1 MPYLARILPWYSACR
16 NNGGNMKELPKEK
29 FKVLAEVYGWSP
41 EYAKGFVD
49 GEISRLRGKKP
60 SEHALIGIDDYCL
73 GFRAGYFERQ
83 NLASTEESPGRPSAR
98 R

>member
-1 MPYLARILPWYSACR
+1 
-16 NNGGNMKELPKEK
+16 MKEMPKEK
-29 FKVLAEVYGWSP
+29 FKVLASVYGWSP

-60 SEHALIGIDDYCL
+60 SEHALIGIDEYSL

-83 NLASTEESPGRPSAR
+83 NPAATGDLPGLPEAR

>member
-1 MPYLARILPWYSACR
+1 
-16 NNGGNMKELPKEK
+16 MKELQKEK

-41 EYAKGFVD
+41 DYAKGFVD
-49 GEISRLRGKKP
+49 GEIARLRGKKP
-60 SEHALIGIDDYCL
+60 SEHAMIGIDEYCL

-83 NLASTEESPGRPSAR
+83 NLASTEDLPGLPSAR